1 MQIVDAILFWA
12 NTRPGHPAII
22 QPHSVQNFR
31 MLADAIL
38 AAAGHFTRSELD
50 PAKPVAVSID
60 DPARM
65 LVACLGL
72 LHAGFSVAPIS
83 QGLLQ
88 HLPITGAD
96 TLVSEH
102 GGLVWT
108 DHTTILFNE
117 GWMTAHS
124 RRAEAN
130 PAALPAG
137 GDGNIIF
144 FTSGSTGKPK
154 MIVHTPQARA
164 QRILHSRTSMFA
176 DFQRALVV
184 PSLSS
189 SFGFHRVSEIL
200 YAGKTVCLA
209 GSGQPS
215 RLLLLANL
223 YDVDMMFIS
232 TQQAIA
238 LAEIQEKN
246 THFRLSALKTIRVGG
261 GVISHQGVE
270 RLKINL
276 CRNVIIAYS
285 STEAGTIAM
294 APHDMIANIP
304 DAVGFLMPEVKVEI
318 VDAGGAVLPIGAEG
332 FVRVQTPLSSAVGAA
347 RARDAGAEPKWY
359 YPGDI
364 GRLTDNGVLCIAG
377 RREDVLNRGGVKLAT
392 NDFEEFLSAAPG
404 VRDAGVCSVMGEAGF
419 AEIWVGVVLEEGT
432 DMGSFRQHIESND
445 RFSSNIDKMFV
456 VEAIPRGENRKLQRE
471 ELQAMLKSI
480 VADD

>member
-1 MQIVDAILFWA
+1 MQIVDSILFWA
-12 NTRPGHPAII
+12 NATPAHPAII
-22 QPHSVQNFR
+22 QPHGVQTYR
-31 MLADAIL
+31 MLADAIM
-38 AAAGHFTRSELD
+38 AAAGHFARSELD

-65 LVACLGL
+65 LFACFGL
-72 LHAGFSVAPIS
+72 LHAGFSIAPIS

-88 HLPITGAD
+88 HLTGAD

-108 DHTTILFNE
+108 DHTTILFNDA
-117 GWMTAHS
+117 WMSAHT
-124 RRAEAN
+124 RRAETRT
-130 PAALPAG
+130 AAVPG
-137 GDGNIIF
+137 RDGDIIF

-164 QRILHSRTSMFA
+164 QRIFHSRTSTFA

-209 GSGQPS
+209 GYGQPA
-215 RLLLLANL
+215 LLLANI

-238 LAEIQEKN
+238 LAEIQEKD
-246 THFRLSALKTIRVGG
+246 THFRLSGLKAIRVGG
-261 GVISHQGVE
+261 GVISRQGVE

-294 APHDMIANIP
+294 APHDMIAHIP
-304 DAVGFLMPEVKVEI
+304 HAVGFLMPEVKVEI
-318 VDAGGAVLPIGAEG
+318 VDAAGALLPIGAEG
-332 FVRVQTPLSSAVGAA
+332 FVRVQTPLFNTLADANTP
-347 RARDAGAEPKWY
+347 DAGAEPKWH

-377 RREDVLNRGGVKLAT
+377 RHEDVLNRGGVKLAT
-392 NDFEEFLSAAPG
+392 SEFEEFLCAAPG

-419 AEIWVGVVLEEGT
+419 AEIWVGVMLEEGA
-432 DMGSFRQHIESND
+432 DLGAFRQYVESEATYQG
-445 RFSSNIDKMFV
+445 NIDKMFV
-456 VEAIPRGENRKLQRE
+456 VAEIPRGENRKLQRQ
-471 ELQAMLKSI
+471 ELQAMLQSI
-480 VADD
+480 IADD